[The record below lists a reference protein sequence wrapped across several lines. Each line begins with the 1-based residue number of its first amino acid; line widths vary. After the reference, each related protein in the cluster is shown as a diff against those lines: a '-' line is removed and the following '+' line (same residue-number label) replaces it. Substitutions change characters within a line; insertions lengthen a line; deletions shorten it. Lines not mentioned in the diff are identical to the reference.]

1 MAAFKPTFHELY
13 ILCRHRINRIKVGD
27 GLHST
32 EITGPDRIKV
42 GDGLHSTEITGP
54 DRIKVGDGLHCSQI
68 ARADLGEA
76 RNCRRRLQSDA
87 IGERSFEIQLI
98 RHFRPSLRLLS
109 VDR

>member
-1 MAAFKPTFHELY
+1 MMAAFKPTFHELY
-13 ILCRHRINRIKVGD
+13 ILCRHRIN
-27 GLHST
+27 
-32 EITGPDRIKV
+32 RIKV

>member
-13 ILCRHRINRIKVGD
+13 ILCRHRIN
-27 GLHST
+27 
-32 EITGPDRIKV
+32 RIKV